1 MTNGEGCC
9 SCAVFT
15 VGLIEDVGEVI
26 RHCFFT
32 EPQLLCD
39 LPVALPRNDEL
50 EHLRLT
56 RGEISW

>member
-32 EPQLLCD
+32 EPQLLGD
-39 LPVALPRNDEL
+39 LTVALPLNDEL